1 MAVSL
6 KSLGIERLGIEERL
20 ALVEELWDSIAADS
34 SAVPLTD
41 AQRTELDR
49 RIAEHEAKPDDVVPW
64 KEIKTSITERL
75 IIRTRVDLTL
85 IFELANIQKQFHRI
99 IGPGLLKR

>member
-20 ALVEELWDSIAADS
+20 ILVEELWDSIAADS
-34 SAVPLTD
+34 SAVPLTE

-49 RIAEHEAKPDDVVPW
+49 RIAEHEANPDDVVPW
-64 KEIKTSITERL
+64 EEIKTSITNTAAR
-75 IIRTRVDLTL
+75 R
-85 IFELANIQKQFHRI
+85 
-99 IGPGLLKR
+99 

>member
-34 SAVPLTD
+34 SAVPLTE

-49 RIAEHEAKPDDVVPW
+49 RIAEHQANPDDVVPW
-64 KEIKTSITERL
+64 EEVKASINERL
-75 IIRTRVDLTL
+75 
-85 IFELANIQKQFHRI
+85 K
-99 IGPGLLKR
+99 K

>member
-20 ALVEELWDSIAADS
+20 TLVEELWDSIAADS
-34 SAVPLTD
+34 SAVPLTE

-49 RIAEHEAKPDDVVPW
+49 RIAEHEANPDDVVPW
-64 KEIKTSITERL
+64 EEIKTSITERL
-75 IIRTRVDLTL
+75 
-85 IFELANIQKQFHRI
+85 K
-99 IGPGLLKR
+99 K